1 MTCEEVAERVECSPS
16 KISRME
22 TGQVSIHPRD
32 VRELADLY
40 GATEE
45 QTAAL
50 ITIAREARKQ
60 GWWHSYFG
68 VLPKLYL
75 TFIGL
80 EAEASWIRTYEPQLM
95 PGLLQTEAYA
105 RALKERDPLRTSP
118 EEAERFIAARMAR
131 QRILFGDNPHRLLAV
146 LDEAVIRR
154 CVGGPKVMRD
164 QLLHLAEVMEL
175 SNVTIHV
182 APFTQGAHPAMEG
195 QFTILEF
202 CDDLDPD
209 VIYIE
214 TLTSSIFLERAEEIT
229 RYRMVFDQVLKSA
242 LSSADSRR
250 SIIEAAR
257 ALV

>member
-1 MTCEEVAERVECSPS
+1 MTCEEVADQVECSPS

-80 EAEASWIRTYEPQLM
+80 EAEAACIMAYEPQLV
-95 PGLLQTEAYA
+95 PGLAQTEAYA
-105 RALKERDPLRTSP
+105 RALKDRDPLRTSP
-118 EEAERFIAARMAR
+118 AENEQFIAARLAR
-131 QRILFGDNPHRLLAV
+131 QGIISGESPHSLVAV

-154 CVGGPKVMRD
+154 SVGGAKVMHD
-164 QLLHLAEVMEL
+164 QLLRLLSVMDL
-175 SNVTIHV
+175 PNVTIRV
-182 APFTQGAHPAMEG
+182 IPFSAGAHPAMEG

-202 CDDLDPD
+202 PDELDPD
-209 VIYIE
+209 IIYIE
-214 TLTSSIFLERAEEIT
+214 TLTSSIFLEREEEIV
-229 RYRMVFDQVLKSA
+229 RYRMVFDQVLDSA
-242 LSSADSRR
+242 LSPAASRTLV
-250 SIIEAAR
+250 SEAAR
-257 ALV
+257 ALE